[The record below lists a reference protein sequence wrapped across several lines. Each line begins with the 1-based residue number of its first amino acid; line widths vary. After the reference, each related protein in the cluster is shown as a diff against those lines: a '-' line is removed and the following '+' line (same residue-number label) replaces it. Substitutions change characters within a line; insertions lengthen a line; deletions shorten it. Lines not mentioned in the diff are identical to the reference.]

1 MRKQVDEAA
10 ATSGDGETSEVIGEL
25 VGSDGEMSEPRGEA
39 AAGSAANKGSS
50 AMAAA
55 SSGGGADE
63 LIGEVARSEV
73 NEMGDTM
80 ATAGG
85 GGEASEP
92 EVKKKKKSKW
102 TVKQKSHGQ
111 KRGERRARAD
121 GDGG

>member
-1 MRKQVDEAA
+1 MCSHLVLP
-10 ATSGDGETSEVIGEL
+10 TSGYKSFEQPKLQALINGGIY
-25 VGSDGEMSEPRGEA
+25 
-39 AAGSAANKGSS
+39 
-50 AMAAA
+50 
-55 SSGGGADE
+55 SGGKKTSIYKMEGEADE

-102 TVKQKSHGQ
+102 TKTTKTKKSHDQ
-111 KRGERRARAD
+111 RKVERRDRAD
-121 GDGG
+121 GNGG